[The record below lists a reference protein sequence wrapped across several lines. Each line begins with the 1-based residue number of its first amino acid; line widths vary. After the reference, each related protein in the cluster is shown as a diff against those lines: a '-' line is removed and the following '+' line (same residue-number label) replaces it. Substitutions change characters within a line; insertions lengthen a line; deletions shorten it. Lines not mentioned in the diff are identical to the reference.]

1 VGSTK
6 TNGDT
11 LNFQTNY
18 SVSQLHSQLNS
29 DAPNLNTSVN
39 NFYYTDNVANTSSD
53 YNFEFEIPCYIQYND
68 SLDLNVINSVG
79 KIIFNSVDWIYL
91 TIEST
96 LAYDFKVWYLW
107 EGISNVENNY
117 DIFFDQ
123 YWAASLSISSFQL
136 FYAVILDK
144 YLSVILQQNAFNN
157 DWFRTMLHSKE
168 NALIWLYHP
177 ELAWHINDSNQF
189 FSYFY
194 STMFDFIY
202 FDKSNPD
209 ICILAH
215 TLYIHFLV
223 LFLIVL
229 LFITVLFNFYGNSN
243 TEENTIDA
251 DYLIAN
257 TTVEAEKEISSIDD
271 YLGLLL
277 IIAYVF
283 GFFFFIGAWTS
294 ITSHSTLLLSYYSV
308 IILFAFILG
317 MPTLVLYD
325 LGIFFLAYL
334 RGAGKSSNV
343 VSESVFDYV
352 ACIIFYSRILAQWV
366 RVILMLVTFLS
377 VSHYVSEFGLTNNL
391 LIASEDQTNGLNE
404 LNTNFSSTYYILS
417 VIPGK
422 FLYWIYESIHTLFL
436 VTSQFIAFIAIIFWL
451 FLFLY
456 TFFIIEKHEDF
467 FSKKRLERKEKL
479 KQIYNLKN

>member
-1 VGSTK
+1 MGSVKTK
-6 TNGDT
+6 GDI
-11 LNFQTNY
+11 LNFQTISDVN
-18 SVSQLHSQLNS
+18 QLHSQINS
-29 DAPNLNTSVN
+29 NLNHN
-39 NFYYTDNVANTSSD
+39 NYYTDNLNSIGSG
-53 YNFEFEIPCYIQYND
+53 YNFEFEVPCCFDYNE
-68 SLDLNVINSVG
+68 STDLNTINLVG
-79 KIIFNSVDWIYL
+79 KIVFNSVDWIYL
-91 TIEST
+91 TVESIM
-96 LAYDFKVWYLW
+96 AYDFKIWYLW
-107 EGISNVENNY
+107 EGISNTENSY

-136 FYAVILDK
+136 FYAVVLDK
-144 YLSVILQQNAFNN
+144 YLNVFLQQNAFNN

-177 ELAWHINDSNQF
+177 ELAWHVSDSNQF

-194 STMFDFIY
+194 STMYDFIY

-215 TLYIHFLV
+215 TLYIHFLI
-223 LFLIVL
+223 LSLIFL
-229 LFITVLFNFYGNSN
+229 LFITILFNFYGNAN

-257 TTVEAEKEISSIDD
+257 TTVEAEKEITSIDD

-277 IIAYVF
+277 IIAYMF
-283 GFFFFIGAWTS
+283 GVFFFIGAWTS
-294 ITSHSTLLLSYYSV
+294 IMSHSTLILSYYSV
-308 IILFAFILG
+308 IILFIFVLG
-317 MPTLVLYD
+317 MPTLILYD

-334 RGAGKSSNV
+334 RGASKSSNV
-343 VSESVFDYV
+343 VWESIFDYV

-366 RVILMLVTFLS
+366 RIVLMLVTFLS
-377 VSHYVSEFGLTNNL
+377 ISHYVSEFELTNNL

-404 LNTNFSSTYYILS
+404 LNTNFSSTYYILT

-422 FLYWIYESIHTLFL
+422 FLYWIYETVHTLFL
-436 VTSQFIAFIAIIFWL
+436 VTSQFIAFLAIVFWL

-467 FSKKRLERKEKL
+467 FSKKRIERKEKL
-479 KQIYNLKN
+479 KQIYKLKN

>member
-1 VGSTK
+1 MGSTK
-6 TNGDT
+6 INGVGIT
-11 LNFQTNY
+11 VQTNSGVDNLY
-18 SVSQLHSQLNS
+18 TQTNNNTIDFTNS
-29 DAPNLNTSVN
+29 IDSS
-39 NFYYTDNVANTSSD
+39 FYTDHNIQNSS
-53 YNFEFEIPCYIQYND
+53 YNFEFEIPSYIEQNE
-68 SLDLNVINSVG
+68 SIDLNVINSVG
-79 KIIFNSVDWIYL
+79 KIVFSSVDWIYL
-91 TIEST
+91 TVESII
-96 LAYDFKVWYLW
+96 AYDFKIWYLW
-107 EGISNVENNY
+107 EGISNAENNY

-123 YWAASLSISSFQL
+123 YWAASLSISVFQL
-136 FYAVILDK
+136 FYAVVLDK
-144 YLSVILQQNAFNN
+144 YLNVILQQNAFNS
-157 DWFRTMLHSKE
+157 DWFRMMLHSKE

-177 ELAWHINDSNQF
+177 ELSWHINDSNQF

-194 STMFDFIY
+194 SSMFDFIY
-202 FDKSNPD
+202 FDKSNPE

-215 TLYIHFLV
+215 TLYIHFLI
-223 LFLIVL
+223 LFLIIL
-229 LFITVLFNFYGNSN
+229 AFITVLFSFYGNSN

-283 GFFFFIGAWTS
+283 GVFFFIGAWTN
-294 ITSHSTLLLSYYSV
+294 IVAQSTLMLSYYSV
-308 IILFAFILG
+308 IILFLFILG

-343 VSESVFDYV
+343 ISEAIFDYV

-377 VSHYVSEFGLTNNL
+377 ISHYVSEFGLTNN
-391 LIASEDQTNGLNE
+391 IMITSEDQTNGMNE
-404 LNTNFSSTYYILS
+404 LNTNFSSTYYILT
-417 VIPGK
+417 VLPGK
-422 FLYWIYESIHTLFL
+422 FLYWIYESVHTIFL
-436 VTSQFIAFIAIIFWL
+436 VTSQFIAFVAIIFWL

-467 FSKKRLERKEKL
+467 FSKKRIERKEKL
-479 KQIYNLKN
+479 KHIYNLKN